1 MRSTRPTGGALRDCW
16 SDVREWLRVSLCKRM
31 EQVSYWKR
39 RETKDRTPKIEVMT
53 NAMLEAPMH
62 PGKQVKCLG
71 QMTEHDNHQTS
82 CTD

>member
-1 MRSTRPTGGALRDCW
+1 
-16 SDVREWLRVSLCKRM
+16 M

-39 RETKDRTPKIEVMT
+39 RETKDSTPKIEVMT